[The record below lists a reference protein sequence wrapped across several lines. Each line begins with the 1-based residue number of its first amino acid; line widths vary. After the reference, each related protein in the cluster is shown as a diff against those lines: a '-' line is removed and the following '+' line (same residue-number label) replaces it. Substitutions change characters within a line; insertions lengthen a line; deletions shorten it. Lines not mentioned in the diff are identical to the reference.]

1 MDKIDEKDLL
11 NSWFIPIWELLLIR
25 KFGSIALYF
34 DIFIL
39 WTCKKLILKKTNVY
53 FPELDKLLILFIHSI
68 LTYKNEHWTMRLL
81 HLGNKTSLFLHK
93 LVFFKYWNWFC
104 QLKHSLE
111 KSKTIW
117 IQSRCLLNEFR
128 IWRKTKIELKI
139 WLGKSIKHLVLCH
152 SS

>member
-81 HLGNKTSLFLHK
+81 RLGNKTSLFLHK
-93 LVFFKYWNWFC
+93 LVLY
-104 QLKHSLE
+104 
-111 KSKTIW
+111 I
-117 IQSRCLLNEFR
+117 
-128 IWRKTKIELKI
+128 
-139 WLGKSIKHLVLCH
+139 
-152 SS
+152 